1 MFKTPLI
8 ITLVILAIIAAS
20 LSQGLVAS
28 AFSLLAFTLLFYIE
42 STKINDEPPQN

>member
-20 LSQGLVAS
+20 FSQGLVAS
-28 AFSLLAFTLLFYIE
+28 AFSLLAFALLFYIE
-42 STKINDEPPQN
+42 STKINDEQPKD